1 MKTHSAAASSSQFS
15 VAQSTAWTS
24 IRRSLASSRSRA
36 AAIRT
41 YRSTVSS
48 VTYGMRRAIART
60 KRTDDS
66 WPRVSMM
73 TAITPL
79 ATRNAPTIAAVV

>member
-1 MKTHSAAASSSQFS
+1 
-15 VAQSTAWTS
+15 
-24 IRRSLASSRSRA
+24 LASSRSLA

-48 VTYGMRRAIART
+48 VTYGIRRATART

-66 WPRVSMM
+66 WPRVSRM
-73 TAITPL
+73 TAITPP